1 MDRDNDIYSGHCS
14 VRYGNFG
21 WWFSKC
27 MGANLNGFNYAANAS
42 NSGGFGIYWYSFKK
56 DVRSLKTVTMS
67 ILPKNSQ
74 LIAGDLKTIPATCK
88 PYHIGKIQNADCY
101 GVYKT
106 GLPLPGIYDI
116 GNPARSVRC
125 LENGWTTI
133 QHRGQYG
140 NPKDYFA
147 KPWAEYVEGFGTS
160 GRHLNI
166 FIYFFIENKNINE
179 GHLSSQSALDAVG
192 LWQIILPMP
201 NLERAY

>member
-1 MDRDNDIYSGHCS
+1 
-14 VRYGNFG
+14 
-21 WWFSKC
+21 
-27 MGANLNGFNYAANAS
+27 
-42 NSGGFGIYWYSFKK
+42 
-56 DVRSLKTVTMS
+56 MS

-88 PYHIGKIQNADCY
+88 PYQIGKIQNADCY

-116 GNPARSVRC
+116 GNPTRSVRC

-179 GHLSSQSALDAVG
+179 GHLSSQSAVCSFENMG
-192 LWQIILPMP
+192 LFASLKRISVQNIRCTKV
-201 NLERAY
+201 RACLKDGFH